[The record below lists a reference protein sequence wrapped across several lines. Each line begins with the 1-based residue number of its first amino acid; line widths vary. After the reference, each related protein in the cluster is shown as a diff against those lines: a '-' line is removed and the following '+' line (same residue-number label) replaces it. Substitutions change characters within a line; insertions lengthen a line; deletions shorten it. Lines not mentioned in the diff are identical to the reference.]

1 MWYHGQDRGSI
12 SVVVGGRGEKMC
24 GATVAR
30 VEVRSKVVWCHG
42 QGNRGVKVC
51 GAMIRVIEE

>member
-1 MWYHGQDRGSI
+1 MWCHGQGPGSI
-12 SVVVGGRGEKMC
+12 GVVVGGRGEKMC

>member
-1 MWYHGQDRGSI
+1 MVPRSGPRFSKCCC
-12 SVVVGGRGEKMC
+12 GGRGEKMC